1 MKKYD
6 EMERNIQLRSEEVGY
21 KVALIILNLWT
32 IYNIFQNIV
41 NGEKFNIVPVLI
53 TCCCLCAQSISQAV
67 IKRKIIAGDEEYREP
82 NKVLWIAISIIALA
96 GIIITLGSFF
106 LITR

>member
-32 IYNIFQNIV
+32 IYNIFQN
-41 NGEKFNIVPVLI
+41 NINFDL
-53 TCCCLCAQSISQAV
+53 LLL
-67 IKRKIIAGDEEYREP
+67 Y
-82 NKVLWIAISIIALA
+82 
-96 GIIITLGSFF
+96 
-106 LITR
+106 